1 MLKSTGKFFIVMAI
15 GIFFLSI
22 IFFPASSFFYS
33 ELAQPPLQNQYLYIA
48 PQISEPFDFSGSWSF
63 YITDNSNVTKVAI
76 FNLQKQSNNQYQVSL
91 SGEFFL
97 TVIPN
102 APADFPTM
110 RFEPSAS
117 ATASEMTV
125 AVKVYFDANL
135 SSTMEIKLRPV
146 SNKILTGSFQQTLI
160 GYPEKSTETG
170 YSFYTLPS
178 PQKSPILK
186 LCGSQSGPLS
196 LASCEVII
204 ESPTS
209 IPTIAH
215 TPTETQL
222 KGDLS
227 ATLGCY
233 AKITSNEENVCTVVI
248 YPDEELANLTFNID
262 WFIDGALAITT
273 TSPSITIPPLPPG
286 YHEISVI
293 ISNPKTDA
301 QASASS
307 ITEVTEA
314 DSLPVPPPTTQS
326 GSVQGLPTSQP
337 SDIQVPPSSTGD
349 NAGNLLSQT
358 GQVSPAGQAAAAA
371 GTLSIL
377 AAWLWLEYQNN
388 SQRYEQNQQR
398 IEQQVGLENKDRS
411 DWYDQRVAE
420 NQDTRNQQL
429 LNQGY
434 VFDPVKNSWIPGPG
448 HPEYEASL
456 IRQQLESSSEAIR
469 NLIRHLPPLQQVHI
483 SELIDRI
490 TYDQGMGLEDLS
502 DLERIKNAV
511 FLQLQGQNEF
521 GQATA
526 EIDQINAESNL
537 AWAQNIQRMN
547 SAAGLIAIGGTFLV
561 NPAALA
567 AVNGELAAI
576 QLLGNFTSGAA
587 GGYVEGGLQTA
598 GIRIAQNILPINTIS
613 SLIDKDNSWGDVGW
627 SIIRDAGNVMNLVQ
641 GGSYIQDQ
649 FAQSA
654 SSALSGVVDDVAQ
667 SADDLA
673 QAASSSTDDIARSGD
688 DLAQATGSST
698 DDIARS
704 GDDVAQA
711 TSSSTDDLAQSGDD
725 LATGG
730 GSNADDLVNAQNQR
744 INQQWNQER
753 ILGQQK
759 VDKFNQLLDEYN
771 SPLTSPV
778 RRNQLEGLLEQAASD
793 IKANYQATNII
804 KNSNN
809 IDLQQAFNTEISRL
823 YNRVDLD
830 FVDNLNNQNVQI
842 GGRPVSMDDFIEFRN
857 NASAGSVGMDRDLG
871 LNQQLLTSIKNRLNQ
886 ATPGSQEAHD
896 LQVYYQYVKD
906 QSRITISGQQI
917 SNADANQ
924 LFQQTYNNSY
934 QNVAGQSA
942 DDALQMI
949 TFDQHVEAYA
959 DLNVLQNAPENV
971 PFQSGHASQTA
982 SVNVHKYDVLI
993 NQVNNGQ
1000 ISEASAI
1007 QEVMRGTSKEITN
1020 KIEPLMALNPNV
1032 PPEKLEKLIELKNL
1046 MSRVGRGEIPPG
1058 DAILEINNRFNVDW
1072 KDLPEQIGAEF
1083 EFLIKNQ

>member
-1 MLKSTGKFFIVMAI
+1 MSKSTGKFFIVMAI
-15 GIFFLSI
+15 GIIFLSI
-22 IFFPASSFFYS
+22 NFFPASSFFYS
-33 ELAQPPLQNQYLYIA
+33 EPDPSLINDHYFYIA

-63 YITDNSNVTKVAI
+63 FITTDSNITKLAI
-76 FNLQKQSNNQYQVSL
+76 ITFQKQTNNQYQVSL
-91 SGEFFL
+91 GGEFFS
-97 TVIPN
+97 TYNPD
-102 APADFPTM
+102 APADFPTL

-117 ATASEMTV
+117 ASGSDMTV
-125 AVKVYFDANL
+125 AVNAYFDSFL
-135 SSTMEIKLRPV
+135 SSTMDIRLKPI
-146 SNKILTGSFQQTLI
+146 SNDIISGSFQQTVL
-160 GYPEKSTETG
+160 GFPDKSTDTG

-178 PQKSPILK
+178 PLISPIIK

-196 LASCEVII
+196 LESCEVII

-215 TPTETQL
+215 TPTETLL
-222 KGDLS
+222 KGNLS

-233 AKITSNEENVCTVVI
+233 AKITSNEENVCTVTI
-248 YPDEELANLTFNID
+248 FPDQELADIIFNID
-262 WFIDGALAITT
+262 WFLDGALAIST
-273 TSPSITIPPLPPG
+273 TSQSITIPPLPPG

-293 ISNPKTDA
+293 ISSPKTDA
-301 QASASS
+301 RASASS

-314 DSLPVPPPTTQS
+314 DSLPVPPPATQS
-326 GSVQGLPTSQP
+326 GNGH
-337 SDIQVPPSSTGD
+337 VPPSSPGG

-358 GQVSPAGQAAAAA
+358 GQVSPVGQAASAV
-371 GTLSIL
+371 GSLGVL
-377 AAWLWLEYQNN
+377 AAWLWLEYRNN
-388 SQRYEQNQQR
+388 SQGYERNQQR
-398 IEQQVGLENKDRS
+398 IAQRVEVENADRR
-411 DWYDQRVAE
+411 DWFDQRSAE
-420 NQDTRNQQL
+420 NQDFHSQQL
-429 LNQGY
+429 INQGY
-434 VFDPVKNSWIPGPG
+434 VFNTELGGWVPGPG
-448 HPEYEASL
+448 HPDYEAAQN
-456 IRQQLESSSEAIR
+456 RQQLEAMAAGLR
-469 NLIRHLPPLQQVHI
+469 NLIRLLPPNRQVNL
-483 SELIDRI
+483 SELLDSI
-490 TYDQGMGLEDLS
+490 TYDRGMDEGALAELNR
-502 DLERIKNAV
+502 LRNAI
-511 FLQLQGQNEF
+511 FQQIQGQNEF

-526 EIDQINAESNL
+526 EMDQINAESNL

-547 SAAGLIAIGGTFLV
+547 SAAGLIAIGGTFYV
-561 NPAALA
+561 NPTALA

-627 SIIRDAGNVMNLVQ
+627 SIIRDTGNVMNLVQ

-649 FAQSA
+649 FAQGA

-673 QAASSSTDDIARSGD
+673 QVASSSTDDIV
-688 DLAQATGSST
+688 
-698 DDIARS
+698 RS

-711 TSSSTDDLAQSGDD
+711 ASSSTDDLAQSGDDVAQAARSSTDDLAQSGDD
-725 LATGG
+725 LATSGS
-730 GSNADDLVNAQNQR
+730 SNADDLLNSQNQR
-744 INQQWNQER
+744 INQQWHQER

-809 IDLQQAFNTEISRL
+809 VDLQQAFNTEMRRL

-830 FVDNLNNQNVQI
+830 FVENLNNQNVQI

-857 NASAGSVGMDRDLG
+857 NASTGSVGMDRDIG

-886 ATPGSQEAHD
+886 ATPGSQEAQE
-896 LQVYYQYVKD
+896 LQNYYQYVKN
-906 QSRITISGQQI
+906 QSQITIEGQQL

-934 QNVAGQSA
+934 QNIAGQNA
-942 DDALQMI
+942 NDALQMV

-959 DLNVLQNAPENV
+959 DLNVLQNAPENI
-971 PFQSGHASQTA
+971 PFQPGHASQTA
-982 SVNVHKYDVLI
+982 SVNVHKYDVLGD
-993 NQVNNGQ
+993 QVKNGQ

-1007 QEVMRGTSKEITN
+1007 QEVMRGTAKEISN
-1020 KIEPLMALNPNV
+1020 KIEPLMSLNPNV
-1032 PPEKLEKLIELKNL
+1032 PPEKLEKLIELKDL
-1046 MSRVGRGEIPPG
+1046 MSRVGRGEKLPG
-1058 DAILEINNRFNVDW
+1058 DAILEIKNRFNVDW
-1072 KDLPEQIGAEF
+1072 ADLPEQIGAEF

>member
-1 MLKSTGKFFIVMAI
+1 MSKSTGKFFIVLAI
-15 GIFFLSI
+15 GIIFLSLN
-22 IFFPASSFFYS
+22 FNPVRSFFYS
-33 ELAQPPLQNQYLYIA
+33 EPDPSLIKEHHFYLP

-63 YITDNSNVTKVAI
+63 LITTDSNITKLAI
-76 FNLQKQSNNQYQVSL
+76 ITFQKQTNNQYQVSL
-91 SGEFFL
+91 GGEFFS
-97 TVIPN
+97 TYIPN
-102 APADFPTM
+102 APADFPVM
-110 RFEPSAS
+110 QFVPSAS
-117 ATASEMTV
+117 ASGSDITV
-125 AVKVYFDANL
+125 AVNIYFDSYL
-135 SSTMEIKLRPV
+135 SSTMDIHLKPV
-146 SNKILTGSFQQTLI
+146 SNDILSGLFQQTIL
-160 GYPEKSTETG
+160 GFPDESTDTG

-178 PQKSPILK
+178 PQISPVIK

-196 LASCEVII
+196 LESCEVII
-204 ESPTS
+204 EAPTS
-209 IPTIAH
+209 IPTIAP
-215 TPTETQL
+215 TPTETLL

-233 AKITSNEENVCTVVI
+233 AKITSNEENVCTVTI
-248 YPDEELANLTFNID
+248 YPDEKLANLTFNID
-262 WFIDGALAITT
+262 WFIDGALALST
-273 TSPSITIPPLPPG
+273 TSQSITIPPLPPG
-286 YHEISVI
+286 YHEISVL
-293 ISNPKTDA
+293 ISSPKTDA

-314 DSLPVPPPTTQS
+314 DSLLVPPPTTQS
-326 GSVQGLPTSQP
+326 DNGQSPPTSQP
-337 SDIQVPPSSTGD
+337 GDVQAPPASPGG

-398 IEQQVGLENKDRS
+398 IEQQVNLDNKDRS

-429 LNQGY
+429 INQGY
-434 VFDPVKNSWIPGPG
+434 VFDPAQNGWVPGPG
-448 HPEYEASL
+448 HPEYEASQ
-456 IRQQLESSSEAIR
+456 IRQQLEASSEAIR

-490 TYDQGMGLEDLS
+490 TYDQGMDQDDLA

-511 FLQLQGQNEF
+511 FLQIQGQNEF

-526 EIDQINAESNL
+526 EMDQINAESNL

-547 SAAGLIAIGGTFLV
+547 SAAGLIAIGGAYFV
-561 NPAALA
+561 NPTALA

-613 SLIDKDNSWGDVGW
+613 SLIDKDNSWEDVGW

-641 GGSYIQDQ
+641 GGSYVQEQ

-673 QAASSSTDDIARSGD
+673 QVASSSTDDIARSGD
-688 DLAQATGSST
+688 DLAQAAGSST

-711 TSSSTDDLAQSGDD
+711 ASSSTDDLAQSGDE
-725 LATGG
+725 LATA
-730 GSNADDLVNAQNQR
+730 GSNNADDLINSQNQR
-744 INQQWNQER
+744 INQQWQQER

-759 VDKFNQLLDEYN
+759 VDKFNQLVDEYN

-778 RRNQLEGLLEQAASD
+778 RRNQLEGLLEEAASD

-804 KNSNN
+804 KNCNN
-809 IDLQQAFNTEISRL
+809 VELQQAFNTEISRL

-830 FVDNLNNQNVQI
+830 FVENLNNQNVQI

-857 NASAGSVGMDRDLG
+857 NASTGSVGMDRDLG

-896 LQVYYQYVKD
+896 LQVYYQYVRD
-906 QSRITISGQQI
+906 QSQITINGQQI

-942 DDALQMI
+942 DDALQMV

-959 DLNVLQNAPENV
+959 DLNVLQNAPENI
-971 PFQSGHASQTA
+971 PFQPGHASQTA
-982 SVNVHKYDVLI
+982 SVNVHKYDVLK
-993 NQVNNGQ
+993 NQVKSGQ

-1032 PPEKLEKLIELKNL
+1032 PPEKLQNLIELKEL
-1046 MSRVGRGEIPPG
+1046 MNRVGRGEKLPG
-1058 DAILEINNRFNVDW
+1058 DAILELKNKFKLDW
-1072 KDLPEQIGAEF
+1072 TDLPRQIGAEF